1 MAGRG
6 AFRQNIRT
14 RQRGSAGSLAAT
26 LFWRGGWMYVV
37 VGLGNPGRKYERT
50 RHNAGFDAVELL
62 AARHNIRLTKL
73 KCKALIGEG
82 TIGGERVALAQPQ
95 TFMNLS
101 GESVREL
108 VSWYKI
114 DLDRLIVVYDDC
126 DLPFGKLR
134 VREKGS
140 AGTHNGMRSILYQL
154 ARDDFPRV
162 RVGIGR
168 QPDGWDLADFVLT
181 GYRTEEE
188 RKTAY
193 DALVKAGEAVEKII
207 LEGVPKASEFANAWS
222 KE

>member
-1 MAGRG
+1 
-6 AFRQNIRT
+6 
-14 RQRGSAGSLAAT
+14 
-26 LFWRGGWMYVV
+26 MYVV

-62 AARHNIRLTKL
+62 ASRLGIRLTKL

-108 VSWYKI
+108 VGWYKI
-114 DLDRLIVVYDDC
+114 DMDHLIVIYDDC
-126 DLPFGKLR
+126 DLPLGKLR
-134 VREKGS
+134 VRAKGS
-140 AGTHNGMRSILYQL
+140 AGTHNGMKSILYQL
-154 ARDDFPRV
+154 GSEDFPRV

-168 QPDGWDLADFVLT
+168 PPEGWDLADFVLS
-181 GYRTEEE
+181 GYHTEGD
-188 RKTAY
+188 RKIIY
-193 DALVKAGEAVEKII
+193 DALVKAGEAAEKII
-207 LEGVPKASEFANAWS
+207 LEGLPRASEFANAWS

>member
-1 MAGRG
+1 
-6 AFRQNIRT
+6 
-14 RQRGSAGSLAAT
+14 
-26 LFWRGGWMYVV
+26 MYVV

-62 AARHNIRLTKL
+62 AARHNIRLAKL

-114 DLDRLIVVYDDC
+114 DLSHLIVVYDDC

-134 VREKGS
+134 VRERGS
-140 AGTHNGMRSILYQL
+140 AGTHNGMRSIIYQL

-168 QPDGWDLADFVLT
+168 QPEGWDLADYVLS
-181 GYRTEEE
+181 GYHTEEE
-188 RKTAY
+188 RKIAY

-207 LEGVPKASEFANAWS
+207 LEGVSKASEFANAWS